1 MVSIPIKFSKFSD
14 LLTGKAVL
22 LALTANGMCRIAKL
36 SDIYLAGEIPR
47 AKHKTLESPV
57 SDQHSATRAGARPA
71 SA

>member
-36 SDIYLAGEIPR
+36 FDIYFAGEIPVQNTR
-47 AKHKTLESPV
+47 R
-57 SDQHSATRAGARPA
+57 SDRQ
-71 SA
+71 